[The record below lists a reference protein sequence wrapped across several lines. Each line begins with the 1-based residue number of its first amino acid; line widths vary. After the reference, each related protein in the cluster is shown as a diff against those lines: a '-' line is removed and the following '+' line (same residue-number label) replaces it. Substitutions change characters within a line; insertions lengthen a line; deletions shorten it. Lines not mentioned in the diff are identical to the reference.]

1 MINLPRQLIYQD
13 RTELSDYLVG
23 NELNQAIYDALKSI
37 QLGSWWERL
46 FKPSSLSDEEIL
58 SIFNDAYYLCIII
71 CNDKHFKPYPRLFA
85 DKGISLHAWHAAM
98 VILALQRHPN
108 ENAERH
114 CVYYADSV
122 NQPFLGVLNS
132 FRHKGRNFW
141 MDFAPM
147 VPPAYKFNYE
157 LTMDWEKVT
166 HGFDVDIIKG
176 TLRLWPLYKDKLTV
190 ARQMLNVLRQSPR
203 CDMPHLVMSARFLD
217 RLIEMWNY
225 SERNDYVY
233 ELWKNHDKEQQEFVK
248 EVSLIPEVPQ
258 PEEPEIEEETE
269 TASDEETAIVIE
281 KEKKKKSIFVDKY
294 NEEIPGRLEEEMKRF
309 KEFISEHGHADDTLD
324 SRGGSF
330 LNLALV
336 AFIEQWKE
344 CGWVPPQPNFRSAY
358 RFMCEDCRIRPDKMD
373 AKTYSSKI
381 AKMLNP
387 ETGAA
392 DGVEL
397 DKMRR
402 LVAGV
407 FSQTD
412 A

>member
-1 MINLPRQLIYQD
+1 MINLPRQLIYQN

-37 QLGSWWERL
+37 QPGSWWERL
-46 FKPSSLSDEEIL
+46 FKSSALSDEEIL

-71 CNDKHFKPYPRLFA
+71 CNDKHFKPYPRLL
-85 DKGISLHAWHAAM
+85 DEKGIFRYAWYVAL
-98 VILALQRHPN
+98 VVLSLQRHPN

-122 NQPFLGVLNS
+122 KQPFLGVLNS

-147 VPPAYKFNYE
+147 VPPAYKFNCG

-176 TLRLWPLYKDKLTV
+176 TLRLWPSYKDKLTV
-190 ARQMLNVLRQSPR
+190 AGQMLNELRHSPR
-203 CDMPHLVMSARFLD
+203 YDMPHLVMIARFLE
-217 RLIEMWNY
+217 RIIEMWSY
-225 SERNDYVY
+225 SERNEYVY

-258 PEEPEIEEETE
+258 PAEPEVEEETE
-269 TASDEETAIVIE
+269 TTSDEETPIVIE

-294 NEEIPGRLEEEMKRF
+294 NEEIPGRLEKEVKRF
-309 KEFISEHGHADDTLD
+309 KEFISMHGHADDTLD

-344 CGWVPPQPNFRSAY
+344 RGWIPPQPNFRSAY
-358 RFMCEDCRIRPDKMD
+358 RFMCEDCRIGSEKMD

-392 DGVEL
+392 DMMEL

-407 FSQTD
+407 FSQTN